1 MDLAPT
7 TSSTSMLVLG
17 DALAISLLE
26 ANKFSKK
33 DFAENHPGGSLG
45 KKFYKVKDLMI
56 KAKDIP
62 ILPERTELIPKP
74 LQAIMVLGAEP
85 PGKIEAFSICK

>member
-26 ANKFSKK
+26 ANNFSPK
-33 DFAENHPGGSLG
+33 DFAENHPGSL
-45 KKFYKVKDLMI
+45 
-56 KAKDIP
+56 
-62 ILPERTELIPKP
+62 ERNFTKSKTL
-74 LQAIMVLGAEP
+74 
-85 PGKIEAFSICK
+85 

>member
-33 DFAENHPGGSLG
+33 DTENHPGGSLERN
-45 KKFYKVKDLMI
+45 F
-56 KAKDIP
+56 
-62 ILPERTELIPKP
+62 ILL
-74 LQAIMVLGAEP
+74 
-85 PGKIEAFSICK
+85 KISW

>member
-26 ANKFSKK
+26 ANNFSPK

-45 KKFYKVKDLMI
+45 KN
-56 KAKDIP
+56 
-62 ILPERTELIPKP
+62 
-74 LQAIMVLGAEP
+74 
-85 PGKIEAFSICK
+85 FSKSKTL